1 MVSVSSFSTG
11 RSSLGTSW
19 GSGPVCL
26 LEKYVAGVENTGVGY
41 DTFDVAP
48 CPGNY
53 RHFQAECPICQGQV
67 KVTYDA
73 DRREVTA
80 WASRVGGTL
89 KFRGQS
95 VAIPAG
101 ETAKITWEEE

>member
-1 MVSVSSFSTG
+1 MGHMGNVHGQV
-11 RSSLGTSW
+11 
-19 GSGPVCL
+19 
-26 LEKYVAGVENTGVGY
+26 VG
-41 DTFDVAP
+41 
-48 CPGNY
+48 
-53 RHFQAECPICQGQV
+53 PICQGQV

-80 WASRVGGTL
+80 WASRAGGTL

-101 ETAKITWEEE
+101 ETAKITWEDE

>member
-1 MVSVSSFSTG
+1 M
-11 RSSLGTSW
+11 
-19 GSGPVCL
+19 
-26 LEKYVAGVENTGVGY
+26 
-41 DTFDVAP
+41 
-48 CPGNY
+48 
-53 RHFQAECPICQGQV
+53 
-67 KVTYDA
+67 TYDA

>member
-1 MVSVSSFSTG
+1 MYGDPYG
-11 RSSLGTSW
+11 RSLCHAW